1 MPCIPFY
8 LHLIKPFPQRQTM
21 CSKCSA
27 FSFVILSSSSQR
39 SLLTRYYCFFLLVIS
54 SLDGLTHLL
63 NGEFQRLK
71 KRFFLPD
78 NCFLFS
84 SSINPERMGFSLQPV
99 NQTEVANHHSE
110 FFLLSVLLQ
119 TMFQLKTSLAVF

>member
-1 MPCIPFY
+1 MLIAPYSPSY
-8 LHLIKPFPQRQTM
+8 LHLIKPFQQRLTM
-21 CSKCSA
+21 WSNCSNFWVTLEVTARDHCSQDTK
-27 FSFVILSSSSQR
+27 F
-39 SLLTRYYCFFLLVIS
+39 FFLVIN
-54 SLDGLTHLL
+54 SLDGLTHFL

-110 FFLLSVLLQ
+110 FFCSQCFFRLCS
-119 TMFQLKTSLAVF
+119 S